1 VELTLSATRQSPEWL
16 SVRRRSSRW
25 FLDIPASLLLLVL
38 TLPLML
44 VIAVLIKVSSPG
56 PVLIRQVRVGQHGKS
71 FRMTKFRTMYH
82 GAHQARRDLVHRS
95 HAGKHLFKLRDD
107 PRITPVGR
115 ILRRLSL
122 DELPQLVN
130 VLRGEM
136 SLVGPRPLL
145 AEDSDYEGP
154 ARDRLLV
161 RPGLTG
167 LWQVSGRSN
176 LPWEEMVRL
185 DLHYV
190 ANYSLRLDMIILART
205 VIAVITARGAY

>member
-1 VELTLSATRQSPEWL
+1 LTISAAQNSPEWL
-16 SVRRRSSRW
+16 SVRRRSKW
-25 FLDIPASLLLLVL
+25 FLDVPVSVLLMLV
-38 TLPLML
+38 TLPLAA
-44 VIAVLIKVSSPG
+44 VIALLIKLTSPG
-56 PVLIRQVRVGQHGKS
+56 PVLLRQMRTGQYGEP
-71 FRMTKFRTMYH
+71 FLMLKFRTIHCDAH
-82 GAHQARRDLVHRS
+82 GARGELVRRGSTGGR
-95 HAGKHLFKLRDD
+95 HLFKMRHD

-136 SLVGPRPLL
+136 ALVGPRPLL
-145 AEDSDYEGP
+145 VEDSDYEGQ

-161 RPGLTG
+161 PPGLTG

-185 DLHYV
+185 DLHYI
-190 ANYSLRLDMIILART
+190 ANVSLRLDAIILIRT
-205 VIAVITARGAY
+205 VIAVLTARGAY